1 MSEVIVSIGVM
12 VFILLAKYKYK
23 FPEYDPT
30 ADSEAVGLDSEEVLV
45 ITESET

>member
-1 MSEVIVSIGVM
+1 MVSIAITA
-12 VFILLAKYKYK
+12 FILLAKWKYK

-30 ADSEAVGLDSEEVLV
+30 AESADLDSEQAPV

>member
-30 ADSEAVGLDSEEVLV
+30 TEAAGLDSEQALV